1 MQDDHFMTIFVIEMA
16 LFFLIVLGGVYY
28 WQRQGKKTLL
38 LQLQQAELTIAKL
51 KQGIQHNSANPPPA
65 DLLIALKQSQQKSQK
80 LTLVYQ
86 AQIKLIKQIAA
97 ISELPAE
104 TKGTHDNITQHITQL
119 KQQATESGE
128 IIDEMTVALNES
140 YLKFDNFSKEANEQE
155 EKLKKLLEEAVNQS
169 TTSAEEQAQ
178 MEAHAEA
185 VGVEN
190 QQLSEKLR
198 AAEQDIEQ
206 YKMSVSSLEQELERL
221 QQEDKSGDATAL
233 KAQLTELQNEI
244 SRVVREKDFIEK
256 QFLELVEK
264 ASDST
269 DLAAELARA
278 KNEYALLE
286 QKFIEAASEDSSS
299 EASKS

>member
-16 LFFLIVLGGVYY
+16 IFFLIVLGIGYY
-28 WQRQGKKTLL
+28 WQRQGKKALL
-38 LQLQQAELTIAKL
+38 AQLEQAELTIAKL
-51 KQGIQHNSANPPPA
+51 KQGIQQSSSAPPE
-65 DLLIALKQSQQKSQK
+65 DLIKALKQSQQKSQK

-97 ISELPAE
+97 ISELPSE

-155 EKLKKLLEEAVNQS
+155 EKLKKMLEEAVNKS

-198 AAEQDIEQ
+198 AAEQDIDQ
-206 YKMSVSSLEQELERL
+206 YKMSVASLEQELERL
-221 QQEDKSGDATAL
+221 QQREPEGEDTTAL
-233 KAQLTELQNEI
+233 QTQLSELQDEI

-256 QFLELVEK
+256 QFLEIVEN
-264 ASDST
+264 AGDAT
-269 DLAAELARA
+269 DLAAELSRA
-278 KNEYALLE
+278 KNEYAMLE
-286 QKFIEAASEDSSS
+286 QKFIEAAGD
-299 EASKS
+299 KTN

>member
-1 MQDDHFMTIFVIEMA
+1 MQDDHFMVIFVIEMA
-16 LFFLIVLGGVYY
+16 IFFLIVLGGVYY

-38 LQLQQAELTIAKL
+38 HQLEQAELTIAKL
-51 KQGIQHNSANPPPA
+51 KQGIQQSGTNTPPA
-65 DLLIALKQSQQKSQK
+65 ELLEALKQSQLKSQK

-97 ISELPAE
+97 ISELPSD

-155 EKLKKLLEEAVNQS
+155 EKLKKLLQEAVNKS

-178 MEAHAEA
+178 MEAHVEA

-198 AAEQDIEQ
+198 TAEQNIEQ
-206 YKMSVSSLEQELERL
+206 YKMSVASLEQELERW
-221 QQEDKSGDATAL
+221 QQQGSTDNSSKLNQQL
-233 KAQLTELQNEI
+233 KELENELTRI
-244 SRVVREKDFIEK
+244 VREKDFIEK
-256 QFLELVEK
+256 QFLELVEN
-264 ASDST
+264 AGNST
-269 DLAAELARA
+269 DLAAELTRA

-286 QKFIEAASEDSSS
+286 QKFIEAANAD
-299 EASKS
+299 KP